1 MKLYVARHGQ
11 TQWNA
16 ENKICGRTDL
26 PLTEEG
32 LRQARALADKVQDLG
47 IDHIISSPM
56 IRALDMAKIVSEK
69 CGAPITLDDRLME
82 QNYGIYDGKDRKDP
96 GFLANKRHFCVRYPG
111 GESMMQMAARLYP
124 LLDEIKRDYGDKTV
138 LLTCHGAVCRV
149 LRTYF
154 VDMTNEEFFTYSPD
168 NGSLTLYEL

>member
-32 LRQARALADKVQDLG
+32 LRQARALAEKVKDLG

-124 LLDEIKRDYGDKTV
+124 LLDEIKRDYAGKTV

-168 NGSLTLYEL
+168 NGELITYEL